1 MSWLQGSVPKGSR
14 TEGEKGR
21 EKREEGQRDIEKR
34 CGTGSQ
40 KTGCC
45 KQERDEEQDNCVDR
59 GEWRDC
65 AKKQGQRD
73 GGINKR
79 DREQE
84 REAEGTGRTRQQRKD
99 KGQGKILQ

>member
-1 MSWLQGSVPKGSR
+1 MQLEQLVS
-14 TEGEKGR
+14 EGHRGV
-21 EKREEGQRDIEKR
+21 GQ
-34 CGTGSQ
+34 GSQ
-40 KTGCC
+40 KTRCC
-45 KQERDEEQDNCVDR
+45 KQERDGEQDNDVDR

-84 REAEGTGRTRQQRKD
+84 REAEGTSRTRRQRQD
-99 KGQGKILQ
+99 KGWGTLLK

>member
-1 MSWLQGSVPKGSR
+1 MPKGSR

-21 EKREEGQRDIEKR
+21 EKTEGHRGVGQ
-34 CGTGSQ
+34 GSQ

-59 GEWRDC
+59 GEQRGC
-65 AKKQGQRD
+65 ARKQGQRD

-84 REAEGTGRTRQQRKD
+84 AEGTSRTTRQRKD
-99 KGQGKILQ
+99 KGRGKTLQ